1 MGFFS
6 KLFSSLFGGG
16 AKKKEE
22 VNDPNVQAL
31 KQFFKDKLPAN
42 YVNSPKY
49 AISITRGDKGYEARI
64 NLDMGSDGS
73 DYTGF
78 GKDDFDNL
86 SELESSY
93 VFDEFIKDPP
103 VTVTVIF
110 DMDFGP
116 KNKIT
121 VNKGRALAK

>member
-1 MGFFS
+1 MG
-6 KLFSSLFGGG
+6 LFSNLFGGG
-16 AKKKEE
+16 AKKVEE
-22 VNDPNVQAL
+22 VNDENAQAL
-31 KQFFKDKLPAN
+31 KQFFKEKLPAN

-73 DYTGF
+73 DYAGF
-78 GKDDFDNL
+78 GKDDFAGLADM
-86 SELESSY
+86 ESSY
-93 VFDEFIKDPP
+93 VFDEFVKDPP
-103 VTVTVIF
+103 VTVIVTF

-116 KNKIT
+116 RNRIT

>member
-1 MGFFS
+1 MG
-6 KLFSSLFGGG
+6 LFSSLFGGG
-16 AKKKEE
+16 AKKAEE
-22 VNDPNVQAL
+22 VNDANAQAL
-31 KQFFKDKLPAN
+31 KQFFREKLPAN

-73 DYTGF
+73 DYSGF
-78 GKDDFDNL
+78 GKDDFAGLADM
-86 SELESSY
+86 ESGY
-93 VFDEFIKDPP
+93 VFDEFVKDPP
-103 VTVTVIF
+103 VTVIVTF

-116 KNKIT
+116 RNRIT

>member
-6 KLFSSLFGGG
+6 RLFGGG
-16 AKKKEE
+16 AKKAEE
-22 VNDPNVQAL
+22 AGDANAQAL
-31 KQFFKDKLPAN
+31 KQFFKEKLPAN
-42 YVNSPKY
+42 YVNSPRY

-64 NLDMGSDGS
+64 NMDMASDGS

-78 GKDDFDNL
+78 GKDDFAGLADM
-86 SELESSY
+86 ESSY
-93 VFDEFIKDPP
+93 VFDEFVKDPP

-110 DMDFGP
+110 DMDFGG

-121 VNKGRALAK
+121 VDKGRALAK